1 MTSTSA
7 SILKHYNVTSRQ
19 SRGSSAP
26 SLPELI
32 KKLFQVFF
40 HLYWVIL
47 HLSHGENP
55 HPAFLPGS
63 VLLQEEWKE
72 HQKPPIVNNP
82 PYIYVALKSGGFT
95 VCTLYLYLHTDGG
108 KKIYWLQILSFIAK
122 AVTITQLHMISV
134 KLQLCVSIWP
144 YDHIWPLV
152 WLINLYRPGNLHI
165 NKI

>member
-7 SILKHYNVTSRQ
+7 SILENKLKRHITSVQRILL
-19 SRGSSAP
+19 P
-26 SLPELI
+26 PPNLPELI

-47 HLSHGENP
+47 HLSHSENP
-55 HPAFLPGS
+55 HPTFLPGS

-72 HQKPPIVNNP
+72 HQQPPIVNNP

-122 AVTITQLHMISV
+122 AVTITKLHMISV
-134 KLQLCVSIWP
+134 ELQLCVS
-144 YDHIWPLV
+144 YDTTNWFV
-152 WLINLYRPGNLHI
+152 SLI
-165 NKI
+165 